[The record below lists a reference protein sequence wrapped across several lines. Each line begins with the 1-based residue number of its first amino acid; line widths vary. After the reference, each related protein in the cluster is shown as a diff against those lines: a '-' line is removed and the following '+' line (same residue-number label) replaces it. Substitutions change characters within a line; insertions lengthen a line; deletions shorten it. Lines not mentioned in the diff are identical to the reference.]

1 MSLKRSA
8 FFILPLTKSL
18 FLYYIWVNFL
28 DQDDLKSDRA
38 MTIRNRAI
46 PIFFLCLLISLS
58 CDPISSVSFAQGKE
72 LETPKKGGIYRRPLE
87 FNPKTL
93 DPALSTDTYAVTVT
107 QQLFDGL
114 VQFDKDLNVIP
125 AIAKSWKISPDG
137 LTYTFYLREGVK
149 FHNGR
154 EVTADDFIYSF
165 ARIIHPRTKS
175 PAADL
180 LERVIGFREFR
191 EGNANQVRGFG
202 SLGKYGFEIKL
213 SETYSPFLSILGMN
227 KFKVVPKEEVEKSGI
242 DFAKFPI
249 GTGPFRFLSMKENE
263 EIVLEANQDY
273 FEGRPNLDKIIF
285 KIFHGSP
292 LEDIFKS
299 FMEARLEETSI
310 PFKEFRDPA
319 KLKNFYTVRKPM
331 LSLRFYGMQM
341 KTKPLDN
348 KKVRQAVN
356 FAINREQ
363 IDREAF
369 QGMDSITDRI
379 IPLGMPGSSPT
390 KVLYPY
396 NPKRARELLAEAGYP
411 EGRGLPPL
419 EFWSASRAEMT
430 QRELEVVSSN
440 LAKLGMNLQVHYET
454 NWKKFEEMLISYKT
468 PIFRYAWYA
477 DIPDPDNF
485 LGILFHSKSKYNF
498 TGYNRSEADK
508 ILDTAKKE
516 VNSLKRVDFYRKAEQ
531 MIMEDAVIVP
541 TINHVFQQAYQQN
554 VRGVEVNALGGPYIP
569 MKKIWLSKG
578 N

>member
-1 MSLKRSA
+1 M
-8 FFILPLTKSL
+8 
-18 FLYYIWVNFL
+18 
-28 DQDDLKSDRA
+28 
-38 MTIRNRAI
+38 
-46 PIFFLCLLISLS
+46 
-58 CDPISSVSFAQGKE
+58 
-72 LETPKKGGIYRRPLE
+72 
-87 FNPKTL
+87 
-93 DPALSTDTYAVTVT
+93 
-107 QQLFDGL
+107 

-154 EVTADDFIYSF
+154 EVTADDFVYSF
-165 ARIIHPRTKS
+165 TRIIDPKTKS

-180 LERVIGFREFR
+180 LERVIGFKEFR
-191 EGNANQVRGFG
+191 EGTANQVRGFG
-202 SLGKYGFEIKL
+202 SSGKYGFEIKL
-213 SETYSPFLSILGMN
+213 SEPYSPFLSILGMN
-227 KFKVVPKEEVEKSGI
+227 KFKVLPKEEVEKSGI
-242 DFAKFPI
+242 DFGKSPI
-249 GTGPFRFLSMKENE
+249 GTGPFRFVSMKEDE

-273 FEGRPNLDKIIF
+273 FEGRPYLDKIIF

-299 FMEARLEETSI
+299 FMEGRLEETSI

-319 KLKNFYTVRKPM
+319 KLKNFYIVRKPM

-356 FAINREQ
+356 FAMNREQ
-363 IDREAF
+363 IDQEAF

-396 NPKRARELLAEAGYP
+396 NPKRAKELLAEAGYP

-419 EFWSASRAEMT
+419 EFWSASKAEMT

-440 LAKLGMNLQVHYET
+440 LAKIGMNLQIHYET

-498 TGYNRSEADK
+498 TGYNRSEVDK

-516 VNSLKRVDFYRKAEQ
+516 VNPLKRVDFYRKAEE
-531 MIMEDAVIVP
+531 MILEDAVIVP
-541 TINHVFQQAYQQN
+541 TINHLFQQAYQPY
-554 VRGVEVNALGGPYIP
+554 VRGVEVNALGGPI
-569 MKKIWLSKG
+569 SR
-578 N
+578 